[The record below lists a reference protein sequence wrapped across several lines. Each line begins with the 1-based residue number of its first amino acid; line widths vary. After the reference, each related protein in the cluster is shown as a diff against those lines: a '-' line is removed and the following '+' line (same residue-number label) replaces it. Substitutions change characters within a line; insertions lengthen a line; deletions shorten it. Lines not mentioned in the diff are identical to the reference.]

1 MIDAITTPEVV
12 WLGILT
18 YVLFAMACIGLWR
31 MGSAAKE
38 REQRERKKDGI
49 ETEFERKI
57 REGEEAASKDAAN
70 PDRPKDVRRPGSWRS

>member
-1 MIDAITTPEVV
+1 
-12 WLGILT
+12 
-18 YVLFAMACIGLWR
+18 